1 MNILITGAAGFI
13 GYHLTN
19 TLIEKNKVIGVDN
32 LNNYYD
38 IKLKKKRLYNLLENK
53 NKKNFKFIKLDLS
66 KKNDYNKLNKYKF
79 DIIIHLAAQAGIRY
93 SLKRPD
99 QYIKS
104 NIIGFFNILEF
115 AKNKKIKKIIFASS
129 SSVYG
134 KNKNTKFKENL
145 ISSKPMQM
153 YAATKL
159 SNELMAYSY
168 HDLYKI
174 NFIGLRFFT
183 VYGEWGRPD
192 MAIFKFTESIL
203 KNKKLYLYNSGNNF
217 RDFTYISDTIQ
228 GIKKSINVINKKKA
242 IFEIFNIGN
251 SNLTS
256 TKKYLNEIVKN
267 LKIKP
272 KISLIKK
279 QKGEMTLTNA
289 DISKSKKILKYKPT
303 TSLEEGIKKYV
314 SWFKEYYK
322 YK

>member
-1 MNILITGAAGFI
+1 MKILVTGVAGFI
-13 GYHLTN
+13 GYHLTKDLIKN
-19 TLIEKNKVIGVDN
+19 TKVVGVDN

-38 IKLKKKRLYNLLENK
+38 ISLKKQRLKNLLSNE
-53 NKKNFKFIKLDLS
+53 NKKNFKFLKLDLS
-66 KKNDYNKLNKYKF
+66 IKENLKKLNKYNF

-93 SLKRPD
+93 SLKKPD

-115 AKNKKIKKIIFASS
+115 LKNNKIKKMIFASS
-129 SSVYG
+129 SSIYG
-134 KNKNTKFKENL
+134 RSKSATFKEDV
-145 ISSKPMQM
+145 ISNKTMQM

-159 SNELMAYSY
+159 SNEIMAYTY
-168 HDLYKI
+168 FDLYKI

-203 KNKKLYLYNSGNNF
+203 KNKKLYLYNKGNNY

-228 GIKKSINVINKKKA
+228 GIKKSIYLINRKKK

-251 SNLTS
+251 NKLIS

-267 LKIKP
+267 LRIKP
-272 KISLIKK
+272 KISLLKK

-303 TSLEEGIKKYV
+303 TSLEDGIKKYV
-314 SWFKEYYK
+314 SWFKNYYK
-322 YK
+322 H

>member
-1 MNILITGAAGFI
+1 MKILITGVAGFI
-13 GYHLTN
+13 GYHLTEE
-19 TLIEKNKVIGVDN
+19 LIKKNKVIGVDN

-38 IKLKKKRLYNLLENK
+38 IKLKKKRLSNLMLDK
-53 NKKNFKFIKLDLS
+53 NKKNFKFLKMDLS
-66 KKNDYNKLNKYKF
+66 IKKNFNKLNKYKF

-99 QYIKS
+99 QYIRS
-104 NIIGFFNILEF
+104 NINGFFNIIEF
-115 AKNKKIKKIIFASS
+115 AKIKKIKKVIFASS

-134 KNKNTKFKENL
+134 KSKNSKFKENI
-145 ISSKPMQM
+145 ISNKPMQM

-192 MAIFKFTESIL
+192 MAIFKFTNSIL
-203 KNKKLYLYNSGNNF
+203 KNKKLFLYNNGNNF

-228 GIKKSINVINKKKA
+228 GIKKSIDLIKRKKT

-251 SNLTS
+251 NKLTS
-256 TKKYLNEIVKN
+256 TKNYLNEIVKN
-267 LKIKP
+267 LNIKP
-272 KISLIKK
+272 KISLLKK
-279 QKGEMTLTNA
+279 QKGEMILTNA
-289 DISKSKKILKYKPT
+289 DISKSRKMLKYKPT
-303 TSLEEGIKKYV
+303 TSLAKGIKRYV
-314 SWFKEYYK
+314 SWFRNYYN
-322 YK
+322 Y